1 MTALQHSSQHSS
13 QRSSRPPASSRSKPS
28 LRAVAPANRRVGRTE
43 PTRRRGA
50 GLVAGA
56 LLFAVVL
63 GGNVSVHASTTQ
75 GQFDLERLRASARQ
89 REAKYQQLRLEVA
102 ELQAPGRIVA
112 EARRLG
118 MVEPAKVTYLTPTV
132 STSSADGG
140 SRSGGDLPAAEAAQ
154 SWGQVKPHLGPRR

>member
-1 MTALQHSSQHSS
+1 
-13 QRSSRPPASSRSKPS
+13 
-28 LRAVAPANRRVGRTE
+28 
-43 PTRRRGA
+43 
-50 GLVAGA
+50 VAGA

-102 ELQAPGRIVA
+102 ELQAPDRIAA

-118 MVEPAKVTYLTPTV
+118 MVEPAKVTYLTPTA
-132 STSSADGG
+132 STSSDDG
-140 SRSGGDLPAAEAAQ
+140 SGPTVVDEPPAEAAQ